1 MSKTSTLVATATL
14 ALGVLGAAAAS
25 ATADSGQTRREGDVM
40 AAQERIDR
48 SFALRSG
55 ADVSVN
61 GIAGSVSVE
70 TREGGEAEVHIVR
83 MARTQ
88 RELDCYRTIVEQTG
102 GGLRIAHE
110 QDRSREC
117 RSINSRQ
124 EVRLVLPRSVNLQ
137 MSSIAGRVEVGEL
150 DGRVRLDSVA
160 GNVHIA
166 SARSGNLSSLAG
178 GLRLDVGRLDPSGFR
193 ISSVVGPVELGFRNG
208 ANADVTV
215 DSVMGSV
222 RSESDQ
228 VRIHGEDQTYRARV
242 GAGGPA
248 VAISSVVGRVRL
260 RTY

>member
-1 MSKTSTLVATATL
+1 MKSLLLAGGCAL
-14 ALGVLGAAAAS
+14 ALAATISAPAAG
-25 ATADSGQTRREGDVM
+25 DSGQTRRDSDVM
-40 AAQERIDR
+40 TAREQIDR
-48 SFALRSG
+48 NFALRDG
-55 ADVSVN
+55 AEVSVE
-61 GIAGSVSVE
+61 GIAGSVIVE
-70 TREGGEAEVHIVR
+70 TRDGGEAEVHILR
-83 MARTQ
+83 EARTQ
-88 RELDCYRTIVEQTG
+88 RELDCYRTTIEQTN

-124 EVRLVLPRSVNLQ
+124 EVRLVLPRSINLE

-150 DGRVRLDSVA
+150 EGRVRLDSVA
-160 GNVHIA
+160 GNVYIA
-166 SARSGNLSSLAG
+166 SARSGSLNSLAG
-178 GLRLDVGRLDPSGFR
+178 GLRLDVGRLDPSGFH
-193 ISSVVGPVELGFRNG
+193 INSVVGPIDVGFRDG

-222 RSESDQ
+222 RSDSDR

-260 RTY
+260 RSY